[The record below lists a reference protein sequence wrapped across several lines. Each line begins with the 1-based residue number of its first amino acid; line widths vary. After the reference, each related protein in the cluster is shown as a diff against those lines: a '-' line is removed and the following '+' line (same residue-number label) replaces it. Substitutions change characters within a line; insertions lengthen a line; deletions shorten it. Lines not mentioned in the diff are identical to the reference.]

1 MAAPR
6 KAATIYYAYSDLA
19 WVDSI
24 IALPDDYKDETEFY
38 VKLIKKNIKI
48 NSETL
53 LHLGCGAGGHDYT
66 FKKYFKITGVDI
78 SQKML
83 EIAQRRNPGI
93 EYICADMRSV
103 KLKRCF
109 DAIVIPDSIGYMV
122 TATDLRK
129 TIRTACR
136 YLKSGGLLLITAL
149 VREDFRENN
158 FVYTGSKGT
167 TEVTIFE
174 NNYAFR
180 NQSAYEAA
188 LFYLIR
194 QRGNLKIFTEC
205 HKLGLFPLKTW
216 YCLLKNAGLKVKR
229 VTVKNS
235 YDRFILSEGKYHL
248 QVFAC
253 VKPL

>member
-1 MAAPR
+1 VAVSK
-6 KAATIYYAYSDLA
+6 KATTYQAYSDLA

-24 IALPDDYKDETEFY
+24 ISLPDEYEDETKFY
-38 VKLIKKNIKI
+38 VKLIKSNIKI
-48 NSETL
+48 NAETL

-66 FKKYFKITGVDI
+66 FKKYFKVTGVDV
-78 SQKML
+78 SPEML
-83 EIAQRRNPGI
+83 EIARKRNPEI
-93 EYICADMRSV
+93 EYICDDMRNV

-109 DAIVIPDSIGYMV
+109 DAVVIPDSIGYMV
-122 TATDLRK
+122 TVTDLRK

-149 VREDFRENN
+149 VKEDFRENN

-167 TEVTIFE
+167 IEVTIFE
-174 NNYAFR
+174 NNYAFK
-180 NQSAYEAA
+180 NKSAYEAA

-194 QRGNLKIFTEC
+194 RRGKLEIFTEC

-235 YDRFILSEGKYHL
+235 YDRFILDEGKYHL
-248 QVFAC
+248 QVLVC
-253 VKPL
+253 VKSL